1 MQPVVSYF
9 AREYDE
15 TSGFKIEV
23 LSEAFRSLEVHGGST
38 LEAEADEDFF
48 EGWMRIDMGWYAL
61 TWQIV
66 VERQLIKHAARFV
79 KVAIFSDRLL
89 QMNRLCL
96 LVILER
102 MENGSEVYRI

>member
-1 MQPVVSYF
+1 
-9 AREYDE
+9 
-15 TSGFKIEV
+15 
-23 LSEAFRSLEVHGGST
+23 
-38 LEAEADEDFF
+38 
-48 EGWMRIDMGWYAL
+48 MRIDMGWYAL

-79 KVAIFSDRLL
+79 KVAVFSDRLL

-102 MENGSEVYRI
+102 MENGSEVYRGFKTLTNILTWHQRVAKVR